1 MKEEEFLMELQML
14 LVEIDNLV
22 DRYEMRDRVLSIF
35 VAGLLEPIDDNT
47 SNMKAMYNY
56 IVDSR
61 EELETMLDFINTSY
75 EESKNTDDLDN
86 LLGGLG
92 ISLN

>member
-1 MKEEEFLMELQML
+1 MKEEEFLIELQML

-61 EELETMLDFINTSY
+61 EELDTMLDFINTSY
-75 EESKNTDDLDN
+75 EESKNTNDLDD
-86 LLGGLG
+86 LLGGLD

>member
-1 MKEEEFLMELQML
+1 MKEEEFLLELQML

-22 DRYEMRDRVLSIF
+22 DRYEMRDKVLSIF
-35 VAGLLEPIDDNT
+35 VAGVIEHIDDNT
-47 SNMKAMYNY
+47 SNMRAMYNY

-61 EELETMLDFINTSY
+61 EELDTMIDFINTSY
-75 EESKNTDDLDN
+75 EESKNSDDLDN
-86 LLGGLG
+86 LLRGLG

>member
-1 MKEEEFLMELQML
+1 MKEEEFLLELQML

-22 DRYEMRDRVLSIF
+22 DRYEMRDKVLSIF
-35 VAGLLEPIDDNT
+35 VAGVIEPIDDNT
-47 SNMKAMYNY
+47 SNMRAMYNY

-61 EELETMLDFINTSY
+61 EELDTMIDFINTSY
-75 EESKNTDDLDN
+75 EESRNSDDLDN

>member
-1 MKEEEFLMELQML
+1 MKEEEFLLELQML

>member
-1 MKEEEFLMELQML
+1 MKEEEFLLELQML

-61 EELETMLDFINTSY
+61 EELDTMLDFINTSY

>member
-35 VAGLLEPIDDNT
+35 VAGLLEPIDENT

-61 EELETMLDFINTSY
+61 EELDTMLDFINTSY
-75 EESKNTDDLDN
+75 EESKNTNDLDD
-86 LLGGLG
+86 LLGGLD

>member
-1 MKEEEFLMELQML
+1 ML

-22 DRYEMRDRVLSIF
+22 DRYEMRDKVLSIF

-47 SNMKAMYNY
+47 SNMRAMYNY

-61 EELETMLDFINTSY
+61 EELDTIIDFINTSY
-75 EESKNTDDLDN
+75 EESRNSDDLDN

>member
-1 MKEEEFLMELQML
+1 MKEEEFLIELQML

-35 VAGLLEPIDDNT
+35 VAGLLEPIDENT

-61 EELETMLDFINTSY
+61 EELDTMLDFINTSY
-75 EESKNTDDLDN
+75 EESKNTNDLDN

>member
-1 MKEEEFLMELQML
+1 ML

-35 VAGLLEPIDDNT
+35 VAGLLEPIDDST

-61 EELETMLDFINTSY
+61 EELDTMLDFINTSY

>member
-1 MKEEEFLMELQML
+1 MKEEEFLIELQML

-61 EELETMLDFINTSY
+61 EELDTMLDFINTSY
-75 EESKNTDDLDN
+75 EESKNTDDLDD
-86 LLGGLG
+86 LLGGLD

>member
-1 MKEEEFLMELQML
+1 MKEEEFLIELQML

-61 EELETMLDFINTSY
+61 EELDTMLDFINTSY

>member
-1 MKEEEFLMELQML
+1 MKEEEFLLELQML

-35 VAGLLEPIDDNT
+35 VAGLLEPIDENT

-61 EELETMLDFINTSY
+61 EELDTMLDFINTSY

>member
-1 MKEEEFLMELQML
+1 MKEEEFLLELQML

-22 DRYEMRDRVLSIF
+22 DRYEMRDKVLSIF
-35 VAGLLEPIDDNT
+35 VAGVIEPIDDNT
-47 SNMKAMYNY
+47 SNMRAMYNY

-61 EELETMLDFINTSY
+61 EELDTMIDFINTSY
-75 EESKNTDDLDN
+75 EESRNSDDLDN
-86 LLGGLG
+86 LLRGLG

>member
-1 MKEEEFLMELQML
+1 MKEEEFLIELQML

-35 VAGLLEPIDDNT
+35 VAGLLEPIDENT

-61 EELETMLDFINTSY
+61 EELDTMLDFINTSY
-75 EESKNTDDLDN
+75 EESKNTNDLDD
-86 LLGGLG
+86 LLGGLD

>member
-1 MKEEEFLMELQML
+1 MKEEEFLIELQML

>member
-1 MKEEEFLMELQML
+1 MKEEEFLIELQML

-35 VAGLLEPIDDNT
+35 VAGLLEPIDENT

-61 EELETMLDFINTSY
+61 EELDTMLDFINTSY
-75 EESKNTDDLDN
+75 EESKNTNDLDD
-86 LLGGLG
+86 LLGGLD
-92 ISLN
+92 I

>member
-61 EELETMLDFINTSY
+61 EELDTMLDFINTSY

>member
-61 EELETMLDFINTSY
+61 EELDTMLDFINTSY
-75 EESKNTDDLDN
+75 EESKNTNDLDD
-86 LLGGLG
+86 LLGGLD